1 MRLLVFLLL
10 SFSASLALGLA
21 TNAKVYPF
29 SPNQTL
35 HVTLSATNVNRVSI
49 SHDAITYALCPQR
62 FCRVVANQQ
71 DPSAGVYVSL
81 LQPMPFTLQLASR
94 SGQHVALQVMPK
106 QGDGRTLVL
115 KGRVPTNAAAFPKNA
130 NYTNELSTLVR
141 AILNQQSLAGF
152 TQVAVKGH
160 WQPFYQVGRV
170 RLITVWQ
177 GETFTGLAYWLV
189 NQTKHTITLN
199 PSDFYR
205 PNVASVALARQTV
218 PAHQG
223 TWVAVVKL
231 KEGAGDE

>member
-1 MRLLVFLLL
+1 MRVLIVLLL
-10 SFSASLALGLA
+10 SLSTALAVAAA
-21 TNAKVYPF
+21 TNAKVYRF

-35 HVTLSATNVNRVSI
+35 PVTLSATNVNRI
-49 SHDAITYALCPQR
+49 SVAHDAITYALCPQR

-94 SGQHVALQVMPK
+94 SGQHVALQVRPT
-106 QGDGRTLVL
+106 QGEGRTLVL
-115 KGRVPTNAAAFPKNA
+115 RGRVPASVTALPKNA
-130 NYTNELSTLVR
+130 NYTSQLSTLVR
-141 AILNQQSLAGF
+141 AILTQGSLAGF

-170 RLITVWQ
+170 RLISVWQ
-177 GETFTGLAYWLV
+177 GETLTGLAYWLV
-189 NQTKHTITLN
+189 NQTKHAITLS

-205 PNVASVALARQTV
+205 TNVASVALARQTV

-223 TWVAVVKL
+223 TWVAVVTRN
-231 KEGAGDE
+231 EGAGDE